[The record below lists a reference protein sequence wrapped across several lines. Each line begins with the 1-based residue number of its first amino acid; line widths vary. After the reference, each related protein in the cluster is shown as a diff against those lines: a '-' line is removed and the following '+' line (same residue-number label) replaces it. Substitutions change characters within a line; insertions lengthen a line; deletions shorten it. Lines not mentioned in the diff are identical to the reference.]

1 MTKFARPLQL
11 AGKLALAL
19 VLVGISSAAI
29 DGQDP
34 KPSPNEVRG
43 AQATRALALE
53 SLHGFLEQIGWPK
66 DMRERLAPRFLGQ
79 LKSTVPN
86 THGGNTVTYDGS
98 RPGLISTVKLVL
110 DGAGQLVGEPMI
122 EIADTSEAHPSGGRH
137 HEPAARRALTGQIR
151 KQRGMRVRSA
161 KEGK

>member
-1 MTKFARPLQL
+1 MTRSVRFLHL
-11 AGKLALAL
+11 AGKMALAL
-19 VLVGISSAAI
+19 VLVGIASAAI
-29 DGQDP
+29 DGQGP
-34 KPSPNEVRG
+34 KKSASEVRG

-110 DGAGQLVGEPMI
+110 DGAGQLVGEPII